1 MRRAAALAA
10 VLALTAGA
18 ALTYAQTPS
27 AAPPAARTP
36 RKAATPRPP
45 LDFTGVWELDPKAS
59 RGAAKQMEGAVLS
72 VRQNGNR
79 IWIAPAES
87 RGSRLL
93 AETIVVDG
101 QVYEKSLG
109 AKQKGTL
116 VAQWSADKTM
126 LTLEA
131 VAGTDANPRAAVQR
145 MIWRLEDGGKTW
157 TRQTHTVQ
165 PSGEKESFL
174 VFRKRTGKTGSPKPT
189 PTPKPPA
196 AKP

>member
-1 MRRAAALAA
+1 MRRAAALSAIM
-10 VLALTAGA
+10 LLGA
-18 ALTYAQTPS
+18 ALADAQTPPAS
-27 AAPPAARTP
+27 PTARAPRRT
-36 RKAATPRPP
+36 ASPRPP

-79 IWIAPAES
+79 IWIEPAES
-87 RGSRLL
+87 RGSKLI

-101 QVYEKSLG
+101 QVYEKGLG
-109 AKQKGTL
+109 GKQKGTL

-145 MIWRLEDGGKTW
+145 MIWRLEDGGRTW

-165 PSGEKESFL
+165 PSGEKETFL
-174 VFRKRTGKTGSPKPT
+174 VFRKRTGKAASKPT
-189 PTPKPPA
+189 PTARPA
-196 AKP
+196 PAKP